1 MMNERALQEGCSKIY
16 VTNDKIK
23 RLAAADDWAF
33 GSRRDTFEP
42 GHWVPKMHVMH
53 DQVVSTHGTEAAK
66 LELWAALDEQ
76 ERQMRAHLGLEFVE
90 HQDRIYLYVTDRD
103 KAKELNARYCKVRK
117 QFFAPKAEAE
127 FEKIEPYI
135 SPVAKKSW
143 ETSLAERR
151 RKHWE
156 KKRKLGEFTKECLI
170 GDVGLGHNQPSSL
183 STINSL
189 ETPKFSP
196 KPKGRVSLK
205 RVAETVAYHLFT
217 IDPDLIA
224 SSNAE
229 VARRVQFELAYCGI
243 EYKFTSVCD
252 ALTRN
257 LGGGKTGLEEAFEKT
272 KKYFQ

>member
-1 MMNERALQEGCSKIY
+1 MMNERAWQEGCSKIY
-16 VTNDKIK
+16 VNNDEIK
-23 RLAAADDWAF
+23 RLAAAGDWAF

-90 HQDRIYLYVTDRD
+90 HQDRIYLYVTDKD

-117 QFFAPKAEAE
+117 QFYVPKAEAE

-135 SPVAKKSW
+135 GPVANESW
-143 ETSLAERR
+143 ETALAERR
-151 RKHWE
+151 KKHRE
-156 KKRKLGEFTKECLI
+156 KRSKLGEIIKEILI
-170 GDVGLGHNQPSSL
+170 RDAGLGRNQPRSL

-196 KPKGRVSLK
+196 KQKGRVSLK
-205 RVAETVAYHLFT
+205 RVAETVAYHIFT

-229 VARRVQFELAYCGI
+229 VTRRVQFELAYCGI

-257 LGGGKTGLEEAFEKT
+257 LGGGRTGLEEAIEKA